1 MSYVYP
7 QDEKIKTL
15 IDRIALNVALNGH
28 LLSNHIL
35 QKEHGNPA
43 FSFLIPGGEYNDYF
57 NYQTNLAKQQQQQ
70 QQSQSNTNTAPHDP
84 LLPRIDVEGI
94 KKQIETLKAQVAES
108 DKNVASQKHVLALA
122 LETQMEQLYIKSQQ
136 EKIDK
141 FIKDSSLNITGLI
154 KVLDENSYSQEIVQ
168 AGKHWIFN
176 NCTTDRQKE
185 VVFLYLLFRTKT
197 SSLDSPIRLLIVYIA
212 DELAAYCHKKMPP
225 LCSTIARYVPKF
237 FAYASESRIPK
248 IKEKLDKCL
257 KFWLRDKIFDDKC
270 LQAVQDPQ
278 KTLMNERNMEIAD
291 KHTLKMQLEQENR
304 KKIASYE
311 KQNADFAAHISAQI
325 GALQATIEN
334 ENRRIFMLTTPKEI
348 QPTVPYFCLPAGVMV
363 NMVKAEDFYYKPLK
377 IEDIKVPNLV
387 APTERLTSQITRF
400 YSVMPESL
408 CDEQGWETDGLR
420 YHYEAKNAAKK
431 AMEEVLIN
439 QGKKL
444 EDIFTNRYKTPSPD
458 AEALRKTRFD
468 IKPKEKAPQPA
479 AHQFQYSYDDEPKE
493 SSIDKHTSSN
503 YDDNRVDADMPDYSR
518 SGFGS
523 ASLNTSVNEPTAAAP
538 ML

>member
-15 IDRIALNVALNGH
+15 IDRIAVNVAVNGPH
-28 LLSNHIL
+28 LANHIL
-35 QKEHGNPA
+35 QKEQGNPA
-43 FSFLIPGGEYNDYF
+43 FSFLIPGGQYHDYF
-57 NYQTNLAKQQQQQ
+57 EYQTSLAKKQQQQQ
-70 QQSQSNTNTAPHDP
+70 PNLNSAPLNP
-84 LLPRIDVEGI
+84 LQPRIDVEGI

-108 DKNVASQKHVLALA
+108 DKNVASQKHVLTHA
-122 LETQMEQLYIKSQQ
+122 LETQMEKLYIKSQQ

-141 FIKDSSLNITGLI
+141 FITDSSLNITGLI
-154 KVLDENSYSQEIVQ
+154 KVLDENSYSPETVS

-176 NCTTDRQKE
+176 NCTSDRQKE

-212 DELAAYCHKKMPP
+212 DELAAYCHKKLPP

-237 FAYASESRIPK
+237 FAYATESRIPK
-248 IKEKLDKCL
+248 IKDKLDKCL
-257 KFWLRDKIFDDKC
+257 KYWSRDMYFDDKC
-270 LQAVQDPQ
+270 LQAVRDPQ
-278 KTLMNERNMEIAD
+278 KTLMNERNMEIAE

-311 KQNADFAAHISAQI
+311 KQNADFASHISAQI
-325 GALQATIEN
+325 SALEATIEN

-348 QPTVPYFCLPAGVMV
+348 APTVPYYCLPAGVIV
-363 NMVKAEDFYYKPLK
+363 NMVKPEDFYYKPLK
-377 IEDIKVPNLV
+377 VEDIKVPNLV

-400 YSVMPESL
+400 YSVMPESS
-408 CDEQGWETDGLR
+408 CDEQGWETDGLM
-420 YHYEAKNAAKK
+420 YHYDAKNAAKK
-431 AMEEVLIN
+431 AMEEALID

-444 EDIFTNRYKTPSPD
+444 EDIFTNRYKSPSPD

-468 IKPKEKAPQPA
+468 IKPKEKAPQPS
-479 AHQFQYSYDDEPKE
+479 HQFQYSYDDQPKE
-493 SSIDKHTSSN
+493 SSTDKHTSST
-503 YDDNRVDADMPDYSR
+503 YDDNDDADMPDYSR

-523 ASLNTSVNEPTAAAP
+523 ASNTSVNKPNAAP